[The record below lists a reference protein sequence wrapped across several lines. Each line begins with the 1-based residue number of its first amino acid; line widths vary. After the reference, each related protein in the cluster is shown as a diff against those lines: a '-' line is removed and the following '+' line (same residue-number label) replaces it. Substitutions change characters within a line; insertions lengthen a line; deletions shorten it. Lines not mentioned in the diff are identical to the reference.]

1 MISSEP
7 HPALKEFTPHKEFFI
22 GVDSDG
28 CAFDTME
35 IKHKECFCP
44 NAIKFL
50 GLQTISRYA
59 REAWDF
65 VNLYS
70 KTRGCNRFLALIYI
84 IDLLRE
90 RAEVIARKPSL
101 PDMTPLVEWTKRES
115 KLSNTMLRRYA
126 NRAPHPLLDTAFNW
140 SLAVNESI
148 SDMVHNIP
156 PFPFVRDS
164 LEVISKRADIMVV
177 SSAPQDSL
185 RREWG
190 DNLLD
195 AHVRL
200 LAGQEL
206 GTKTEQ
212 VRFAASGKYET
223 QNILLIGDAPG
234 DLQAAAQ
241 NGALFYPILP
251 GREEASWER
260 FYTQAVDKFFN
271 GTYAGEYQ
279 NQLLREFDDCLPAV
293 PPWKV

>member
-1 MISSEP
+1 MIPTEP
-7 HPALKEFTPHKEFFI
+7 HPALKEYIPKKDYFI

-70 KTRGCNRFLALIYI
+70 KTRGCNRFLGLIYI
-84 IDLLRE
+84 VDLLRE
-90 RAEVIARKPSL
+90 RAEVIARKVDL
-101 PDMTPLVEWTKRES
+101 PDMTPLVEWTKLES
-115 KLSNTMLRRYA
+115 RLSNTSLRRYA
-126 NRAPHPLLDTAFNW
+126 DRAPHPMLDTAFNW

-148 SDMVHNIP
+148 NDMVHNIP

-164 LEVISKRADIMVV
+164 LEAVSKNADVMVV
-177 SSAPQDSL
+177 SSAPQEL
-185 RREWG
+185 LQREWG

-195 AHVRL
+195 GYVRL
-200 LAGQEL
+200 LAGQEM
-206 GTKTEQ
+206 GTKPEQ
-212 VRFAASGKYET
+212 VRCAASGRYEPR
-223 QNILLIGDAPG
+223 NILIIGDAPG
-234 DLQAAAQ
+234 DLKAAAQ

-260 FYTQAVDKFFN
+260 FFQEAMDRFFD
-271 GTYAGEYQ
+271 GSYAGEYQ
-279 NQLLREFDDCLPAV
+279 DQLLREFDSCLPDV
-293 PPWKV
+293 PPWKM